1 MPALIGLLEDA
12 DADVRH
18 GAAQTLGEW
27 GHRAEAVPALIGLLG
42 HADAEVRYGAARTL
56 GEWGKVPDLVR
67 SIVSP
72 LIPDHP
78 DPVVELLTHARD
90 DFMPMCI
97 ESSTVQLVIR
107 ALTPDQ
113 GDTPLVTQLRRIVY
127 QWLWQVAGVA
137 G

>member
-1 MPALIGLLEDA
+1 VPALIGLLEDA
-12 DADVRH
+12 DAWVRS
-18 GAAQTLGEW
+18 GAAQ
-27 GHRAEAVPALIGLLG
+27 
-42 HADAEVRYGAARTL
+42 TL

-90 DFMPMCI
+90 DFMPMCV
-97 ESSTVQLVIR
+97 ESSTVKLVIR

-113 GDTPLVTQLRRIVY
+113 GDTPLVTQLRGIVY